1 MDHAL
6 QLKSYAEVAGNET
19 CAASDDAAQAYA
31 TLLGWTRSFLMS
43 SHPDLGRTGD
53 VCPFTA
59 RGSRLDTLR
68 FGVSLATGADVA
80 EIRRLMLEAFEAFDD
95 IDHPPRMG
103 HYRSVIVGFPNCTD
117 AAGLAALGSVQKILR
132 FKALRRH
139 RMVGLF
145 HPDTEATGLWNPA
158 FRPLRSPIP
167 LLAIR
172 MLVENDAA
180 FALRHAML
188 VPVYLQRFGVA
199 GGRRML
205 AHLTRRT

>member
-1 MDHAL
+1 MKHAL
-6 QLKSYAEVAGNET
+6 HLKSYADVAGDEF
-19 CAASDDAAQAYA
+19 CGAPDAAAQAYA
-31 TLLGWTRSFLMS
+31 TLLDWTRSFLMS
-43 SHPDLGRTGD
+43 THPDLGRTGD
-53 VCPFTA
+53 VCPYTA

-68 FGVSLATGADVA
+68 FGVSLATGADTA
-80 EIRRLMLEAFEAFDD
+80 EIRRLMFAAFEAFDD
-95 IDHPPRMG
+95 IGHPPRMG
-103 HYRSVIVGFPNCTD
+103 HYRAIMVGFPNCTD
-117 AAGLAALGSVQKILR
+117 AAGLATLASVQKTLR

-145 HPDTEATGLWNPA
+145 HAGTEATGLWNPT

-188 VPVYLQRFGVA
+188 IPVYLQRFKVA
-199 GGRRML
+199 GGRRLL
-205 AHLTRRT
+205 AHLTRQP

>member
-1 MDHAL
+1 
-6 QLKSYAEVAGNET
+6 
-19 CAASDDAAQAYA
+19 
-31 TLLGWTRSFLMS
+31 MS
-43 SHPDLGRTGD
+43 GHQDLGRIGD

-68 FGVSLATGADVA
+68 FGVSLATGAEVA
-80 EIRRLMLEAFEAFDD
+80 EIRRLMLEAFEAFDH

-117 AAGLAALGSVQKILR
+117 AVGLKALESVQKTLR

-145 HPDTEATGLWNPA
+145 HADTDATGLWNPA

-172 MLVENDAA
+172 LLVENDAA

-188 VPVYLQRFGVA
+188 IPVYLQRFKVA

-205 AHLTRRT
+205 AHLTRRP

>member
-1 MDHAL
+1 MDQHAL
-6 QLKSYAEVAGNET
+6 HLKSYADIVGGEVGGVPEA
-19 CAASDDAAQAYA
+19 AAQAYA
-31 TLLGWTRSFLMS
+31 TLLEWTRSFLMS
-43 SHPDLGRTGD
+43 THPDLGRTGD
-53 VCPFTA
+53 VCPYTA

-68 FGVSLATGADVA
+68 FGVSLASAADAA
-80 EIRRLMLEAFEAFDD
+80 EIRRLMLEAFEAFDG
-95 IDHPPRMG
+95 IGHPPRMG
-103 HYRSVIVGFPNCTD
+103 HYRAIIVGFPNCAD
-117 AAGLAALGSVQKILR
+117 ADGLAALASVQKTMR

-145 HPDTEATGLWNPA
+145 HDETQATGLWNPA

-188 VPVYLQRFGVA
+188 IPVYLQRFKVA
-199 GGRRML
+199 GGRRL
-205 AHLTRRT
+205 IDHLIR